1 MTALEQL
8 QQASQDFLL
17 ADEKAWAAWPAER
30 KYRNLA
36 RKVAYG
42 LWLDACRRFRA
53 EGRG

>member
-8 QQASQDFLL
+8 QQARQAFLL
-17 ADEKAWAAWPAER
+17 AER
-30 KYRNLA
+30 AVWSFSGDINTRNLT

-53 EGRG
+53 EGR